1 MSDDIR
7 NTIEVLAK
15 KVAAKEEEANKLKKL
30 INELC
35 AEENIQVRY
44 PNIVEVSGSLGALRA
59 DQFYGQT
66 LTAAIRN
73 YLEQRKASG
82 LGAASLNDIYAA
94 IRDGGYKFESK
105 NEDNAKISVGNT
117 LRKSSSIFHRLPN
130 GQYGLLV
137 WYPSA
142 KAKPEEVPTKKKSN
156 RTKRSAVPSG
166 DAEAETASGEATLA
180 LAKTQVTNQEIRETI
195 LEQTGEFQGSDI
207 QSLVEKKFP
216 AKELP
221 PTKVPTVVFILKKKG
236 LIKEVSPKS
245 GSKPAIY
252 IKI

>member
-7 NTIEVLAK
+7 NTIDVLAR
-15 KVAAKEEEANKLKKL
+15 KVAAKEEEATKLKKL

-35 AEENIQVRY
+35 SEENIPVRY
-44 PNIVEVSGSLGALRA
+44 PNVVESAASFGALRA

-82 LGAASLNDIYAA
+82 LGAANLNEIYTA
-94 IRDGGYKFESK
+94 IKAGGYKFESR
-105 NEDNAKISVGNT
+105 NEDNAKTSVGNT

-142 KAKPEEVPTKKKSN
+142 KAKPEEAPPKKKPG
-156 RTKRSAVPSG
+156 RTKRHTTQSAALESG
-166 DAEAETASGEATLA
+166 TAASEANLS
-180 LAKTQVTNQEIRETI
+180 KIQITNREIRDVI
-195 LEQTGEFQGSDI
+195 LEQTSEFQGSDI

-216 AKELP
+216 TKEIP
-221 PTKVPTVVFILKKKG
+221 PTKVPSVVFILKNKG
-236 LIKEVSPKS
+236 LIKEVSPKV
-245 GSKPAIY
+245 GSKPAVY